1 MQYDQE
7 DEGPPSGGESDTGS
21 EGKKPGRRGRPGR
34 KPGRVSGRGS
44 AAGPPVDGALARVD
58 VWLPD
63 CDIHGNP
70 HGKVGRRNLCTRYR
84 TGRFC
89 VALVHYPKQLL
100 IFLCTRQPMSF
111 SCLLKAMLMIASR
124 VSFIER
130 KLKRQ
135 LW

>member
-1 MQYDQE
+1 MTREIVQYDQE

-21 EGKKPGRRGRPGR
+21 EGRKPGRRGRPGR

-70 HGKVGRRNLCTRYR
+70 HGKVGEKIKACNKS
-84 TGRFC
+84 
-89 VALVHYPKQLL
+89 LVES
-100 IFLCTRQPMSF
+100 T
-111 SCLLKAMLMIASR
+111 
-124 VSFIER
+124 
-130 KLKRQ
+130 
-135 LW
+135 

>member
-21 EGKKPGRRGRPGR
+21 EGRKPGRRGRPGR

-70 HGKVGRRNLCTRYR
+70 HGKVGDVIHITA
-84 TGRFC
+84 FAS
-89 VALVHYPKQLL
+89 ALKCLFKIPSN
-100 IFLCTRQPMSF
+100 CSF
-111 SCLLKAMLMIASR
+111 GA
-124 VSFIER
+124 
-130 KLKRQ
+130 KLRPH
-135 LW
+135 LV